1 MVGSPRRMLK
11 QALAWHRLVMQ
22 EYDMPVPDHLPIRL
36 GGRMAAKQSKSKQ
49 IIAESMRE
57 VFDNPPSTVKPGQ
70 SAEATRKQKVAIGL
84 SKAKAKGA
92 KVPRKASRS
101 SY

>member
-1 MVGSPRRMLK
+1 
-11 QALAWHRLVMQ
+11 
-22 EYDMPVPDHLPIRL
+22 
-36 GGRMAAKQSKSKQ
+36 MAKAKSTSKK
-49 IIAESMRE
+49 IIEAAMSE

-84 SKAKAKGA
+84 SKARDKGA
-92 KVPRKASRS
+92 KVPRKASKA

>member
-1 MVGSPRRMLK
+1 
-11 QALAWHRLVMQ
+11 
-22 EYDMPVPDHLPIRL
+22 
-36 GGRMAAKQSKSKQ
+36 MAAKQSKSKK

-57 VFDNPPSTVKPGQ
+57 VFDTPPSTLKPGQ

-84 SKAKAKGA
+84 EKARSKGA
-92 KVPRKASRS
+92 KVPKKGSRS